1 MDLPAQS
8 FNPESIEGY
17 HAHVY
22 YQSMEQRQLAAEI
35 RASVADRFNV
45 ELGRWR
51 DQPVGPHPLPM
62 YQVAFDKSLLSELLP
77 WLMSVRGP
85 LSILVHCSTRCDDLR
100 DHTAGAIWLGP
111 QLQLNTDFFG
121 AEAGRSA

>member
-1 MDLPAQS
+1 MILPAQS
-8 FNPESIEGY
+8 FSPDNIKGY

-22 YQSMEQRQLAAEI
+22 YQCAEQRVLAAEI
-35 RASVADRFNV
+35 RESIAARFEV

-62 YQVAFDKSLLSELLP
+62 YQVAFDKTLLPELLP
-77 WLMSVRGP
+77 WLMSVRGS
-85 LSILVHCSTRCDDLR
+85 LSILVHCTTGQNDLL

-111 QLQLNTDFFG
+111 QLELNTAIFG
-121 AEAGRSA
+121 DHS

>member
-1 MDLPAQS
+1 MDLSGQS
-8 FNPESIEGY
+8 FNPDSIGGY

-22 YQSMEQRQLAAEI
+22 YLNSEQRALAAEI
-35 RASVADRFNV
+35 RESIAARFDV

-62 YQVAFDKSLLSELLP
+62 YQVAFDKTLLPELLP

-85 LSILVHCSTRCDDLR
+85 LSILVHCTTGQNDLL

-111 QLQLNTDFFG
+111 QLELNTAIFAD
-121 AEAGRSA
+121 SA

>member
-1 MDLPAQS
+1 MDLPEQS
-8 FNPESIEGY
+8 FNPDNIQGY

-22 YQSMEQRQLAAEI
+22 YQSPEQRAVAAEI
-35 RASVADRFNV
+35 RESIAERFDV

-51 DQPVGPHPLPM
+51 DQAVGPHPVPM
-62 YQVAFDKSLLSELLP
+62 YQVAFNKTLLPELLP

-85 LSILVHCSTRCDDLR
+85 LSILVHCTTGHNDLL

-111 QLQLNTDFFG
+111 QLELNTAIFG
-121 AEAGRSA
+121 DHS